1 MNRIHNDCTSLH
13 RVFTHFGNLSASY
26 WASCSTRATDCARRW
41 RWVGRSSGRWSRGRG
56 CCPAEAGVHR
66 SAGRSKGARENRVGR
81 ACGVGGRGRTQL
93 DPLSDAYL
101 SLKTAAQPIV
111 SAHRPNPF
119 SLPVPSGLL
128 ATTRFGSVAE
138 SRKRTVFEERI
149 ATALS
154 HHASLC
160 PPSSSP

>member
-1 MNRIHNDCTSLH
+1 MLGTWDYAELCPKSGIMLFYAKSIEYAFSGCGIYPT
-13 RVFTHFGNLSASY
+13 TQ
-26 WASCSTRATDCARRW
+26 
-41 RWVGRSSGRWSRGRG
+41 SSGRWSRGRG

-66 SAGRSKGARENRVGR
+66 SAGRSKGARENRVGK

-128 ATTRFGSVAE
+128 ATTRLVQLRRA
-138 SRKRTVFEERI
+138 
-149 ATALS
+149 
-154 HHASLC
+154 ASGQFLK
-160 PPSSSP
+160 SG

>member
-1 MNRIHNDCTSLH
+1 MSLKLEVWVRLQCNFSFSLCTSLN

-26 WASCSTRATDCARRW
+26 WASCSTGATDCARRW

-119 SLPVPSGLL
+119 SKTVCLRLL
-128 ATTRFGSVAE
+128 ATLGGHPVII
-138 SRKRTVFEERI
+138 SRQSRVI
-149 ATALS
+149 
-154 HHASLC
+154 
-160 PPSSSP
+160 

>member
-1 MNRIHNDCTSLH
+1 LTDETSESITRLMNRIHNDCTSLH

-26 WASCSTRATDCARRW
+26 WASCSTGATDCARRW
-41 RWVGRSSGRWSRGRG
+41 RWAGRSSGRWSRGRG

-119 SLPVPSGLL
+119 SLPPFLRLL
-128 ATTRFGSVAE
+128 ATTRLVQLRRA
-138 SRKRTVFEERI
+138 
-149 ATALS
+149 
-154 HHASLC
+154 ASTRFLN
-160 PPSSSP
+160 SG

>member
-1 MNRIHNDCTSLH
+1 MTDETSESITRLMNRIHNECTSLH

-41 RWVGRSSGRWSRGRG
+41 RWAGRSSGRWSRGRG

-66 SAGRSKGARENRVGR
+66 SAGRPKGARENRVGR

-119 SLPVPSGLL
+119 SLPVCLRLL
-128 ATTRFGSVAE
+128 ATTKSLWWPGG
-138 SRKRTVFEERI
+138 
-149 ATALS
+149 
-154 HHASLC
+154 ASTRAV
-160 PPSSSP
+160 SSG

>member
-1 MNRIHNDCTSLH
+1 MTDETSESITRLMNRIHNECTSLH

-66 SAGRSKGARENRVGR
+66 SVGRPKGARENRVGR

-119 SLPVPSGLL
+119 SLPVCLRLL
-128 ATTRFGSVAE
+128 ATMGSSDNLETIE
-138 SRKRTVFEERI
+138 SDLIR
-149 ATALS
+149 ALW
-154 HHASLC
+154 HRLY
-160 PPSSSP
+160 